1 LKVVEPPK
9 SGLLGRFKRLT
20 SQTPFE
26 PSGLAFADDLVS
38 AVEARALWS
47 RYGL

>member
-1 LKVVEPPK
+1 MPNIAGLAGA
-9 SGLLGRFKRLT
+9 SGGAHAG
-20 SQTPFE
+20 S
-26 PSGLAFADDLVS
+26 LAFADDLVS